1 MGRRNFYDFK
11 YVKLAATGRWPEIL
25 CNVAGIG
32 DDYLSGRH
40 GPCPKC
46 GGNDRFRFSNHN
58 ENGSI
63 ICNQCGKGLGDGID
77 VICWYLGIKQ
87 GEAIRKIGDY
97 LGIGPSRN
105 GHSKM
110 KPPEGGN
117 LVSAPNSSVQ
127 SDELQKK
134 QSGTAKSELK
144 KIQEQITPFPGGWN
158 QQLVAWWC
166 AKRHSGKLITPESL
180 RALGAF
186 VAYYQPSKKRYVV
199 LAIPSNGQ
207 DGLPI
212 GYFLYNLKERT
223 LPGAKQSD
231 GSYEQLK
238 VKAVG
243 VGFGVTELKGS
254 EL

>member
-1 MGRRNFYDFK
+1 MQYDIRDIK
-11 YVKLAATGRWPEIL
+11 AAAFRRWPEIL

-40 GPCPKC
+40 GPCPRC
-46 GGNDRFRFSNHN
+46 GGTKRFRFSNHN

-63 ICNQCGKGLGDGID
+63 ICNDCGKGLGDGID
-77 VICWYLGIKQ
+77 VVCWYLGIKQ

-97 LGIGPSRN
+97 LGIGPNRN
-105 GHSKM
+105 GHPKAR
-110 KPPEGGN
+110 PPGN
-117 LVSAPNSSVQ
+117 GNPISTPKSSAQ
-127 SDELQKK
+127 SDELRRK
-134 QSGTAKSELK
+134 QAEKAKSELK

-158 QQLVAWWC
+158 HQLVAWWC

-186 VAYYQPSKKRYVV
+186 VAYYQPGKKRYTV
-199 LAIPSNGQ
+199 LAVPSIGS
-207 DGLPI
+207 DGSPV

-223 LPGAKQSD
+223 LPGAKLAD

-238 VKAVG
+238 VKAIG
-243 VGFGVTELKGS
+243 VGFGASTNEDC
-254 EL
+254 

>member
-1 MGRRNFYDFK
+1 MQQYDIRDIK
-11 YVKLAATGRWPEIL
+11 AAAFRRWPEIL

-32 DDYLSGRH
+32 DDYLSGRA

-97 LGIGPSRN
+97 LGLGPSRN
-105 GHSKM
+105 GHSKA
-110 KPPEGGN
+110 KPPGN
-117 LVSAPNSSVQ
+117 GTLNGSIGVNGHSHS
-127 SDELQKK
+127 SDELRRK
-134 QSGTAKSELK
+134 QVEKAKSELK

-166 AKRHSGKLITPESL
+166 AKRRSGSLITPESL
-180 RALGAF
+180 RVLGAF
-186 VAYYQPSKKRYVV
+186 VAYYQPGKKRYTV
-199 LAIPSNGQ
+199 LAVPSVDCEGK
-207 DGLPI
+207 PI

-223 LPGAKQSD
+223 LPGAKQAD

-238 VKAVG
+238 VKAIG
-243 VGFGVTELKGS
+243 VGFGATKNENR
-254 EL
+254 